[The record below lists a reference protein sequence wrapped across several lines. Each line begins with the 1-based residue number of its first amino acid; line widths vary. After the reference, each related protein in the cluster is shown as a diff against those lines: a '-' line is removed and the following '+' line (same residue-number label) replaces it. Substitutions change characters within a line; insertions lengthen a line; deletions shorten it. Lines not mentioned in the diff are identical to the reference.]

1 MNGVLKDKIFFQAF
15 LLSVVWHLAGFLL
28 VGVKSDPFF
37 LAKRLPV
44 EVFLVSVPLRLD
56 KPEITDIL
64 SESDYSLFS
73 MPGRAGFSRKV
84 LDSEI
89 KFDHQVVVWDQEPA
103 SLRSRRQESPITLA
117 GVLSKPEFNIKLEL
131 ESKDV
136 FAPSMI
142 EGKWGGGLLD
152 IFERKKSLVAGPV
165 SVRDAVKMHFPQL
178 PEDFKDYSDL
188 NRLTLKFWVTPLG
201 KVRYVI
207 IEKSCGRKKIDQLW
221 ADAVSEWIFSEDTG
235 TDSLDWGTI
244 NAHPAIPDSN
254 VEEIKNDKS

>member
-15 LLSVVWHLAGFLL
+15 LLSVAWHLAGFLL

-44 EVFLVSVPLRLD
+44 EVSLVSVPLTID

-89 KFDHQVVVWDQEPA
+89 KFDHQVVIWDQEPS
-103 SLRSRRQESPITLA
+103 SLRSRRHESLIPLA
-117 GVLSKPEFNIKLEL
+117 GALSKPEFNIKLEL

-136 FAPSMI
+136 FAPSVI
-142 EGKWGGGLLD
+142 EGKSENGLLGV
-152 IFERKKSLVAGPV
+152 FERKKSLISGPV
-165 SVRDAVKMHFPQL
+165 SARDTVKIRFPQL

-188 NRLTLKFWVTPLG
+188 NRLTLKFWVTPSG
-201 KVRYVI
+201 KVKYVI
-207 IEKSCGRKKIDQLW
+207 IEKSCGRKKFDQLW
-221 ADAVSEWIFSEDTG
+221 VDAVSEWIFSEDTG
-235 TDSLDWGTI
+235 TDSLQWGTI